1 MTDFLNQHFELNPGI
16 AVRRIK
22 DELFFITP
30 ASAELHTLNQS
41 GIEIWDLLMAG
52 KTPQEIVQ
60 SLIDGTDGEPDS
72 IRADIQE
79 LFDLFLK
86 KGILRASP

>member
-1 MTDFLNQHFELNPGI
+1 MTELLNQHFELNPGI

-41 GIEIWDLLMAG
+41 GIEIWDMVQEG
-52 KTPQEIVQ
+52 KTPTEIIKNLVE
-60 SLIDGTDGEPDS
+60 GTDGEPDA
-72 IRADIQE
+72 IRADILE
-79 LFDLFLK
+79 LFNHFLT
-86 KGILRASP
+86 KGILRKRQ